1 VTNNFGCQ
9 NQSDTLWIIVPHF
22 VLDNNS
28 GCEGTSIT
36 VSPQTDGMDWLN
48 CSINWGDGF
57 TEPIDVSNLTHL
69 YNNPYSGP
77 ITVSCFYNNNIG
89 VSNQNVDI
97 HPNPNPN
104 LVESNNIMI
113 CSNCENGW
121 TVDWAI
127 DSLSYPNFNNLS
139 AVSADLGQWYYIS
152 VVDENGCSGMDS
164 LETDYVP
171 PVIGLEEYGM
181 NYQLYPTPAND
192 FIFWNSAFK
201 ADFIEIFNANG
212 NKIWSKENPNV
223 NEVLNVS
230 LYSAGLYTF
239 VMRAGNETKTA
250 RFMITH

>member
-1 VTNNFGCQ
+1 
-9 NQSDTLWIIVPHF
+9 
-22 VLDNNS
+22 
-28 GCEGTSIT
+28 
-36 VSPQTDGMDWLN
+36 
-48 CSINWGDGF
+48 
-57 TEPIDVSNLTHL
+57 
-69 YNNPYSGP
+69 
-77 ITVSCFYNNNIG
+77 

-127 DSLSYPNFNNLS
+127 DSLSYPNFDNLS